1 MHFLLYTVPG
11 SLVLVLVVS
20 ALVAVV
26 VWSAVAVAL
35 WLTAFAL
42 WSLYERLW
50 RGGHRRTP
58 GRVRAQ
64 VVREWAEPAIPSA
77 GSKSSST
84 CCGLRGSTGRDR

>member
-1 MHFLLYTVPG
+1 MHFLLYTGPG

-26 VWSAVAVAL
+26 VWSAVAMAI

-42 WSLYERLW
+42 WSLYERLR

-64 VVREWAEPAIPSA
+64 VVREWADRAM
-77 GSKSSST
+77 SS
-84 CCGLRGSTGRDR
+84 GARGWDRARR

>member
-1 MHFLLYTVPG
+1 MHFLLYTGPG

-20 ALVAVV
+20 VLVAVV

-42 WSLYERLW
+42 WSLYERLR

-58 GRVRAQ
+58 RPVRAQ
-64 VVREWAEPAIPSA
+64 VVQERADRTMSSPA
-77 GSKSSST
+77 
-84 CCGLRGSTGRDR
+84 RGWDHARR